1 MIHLKRPQSCA
12 VDSSVFYRA
21 ELFCLLEIVP
31 KPNAAS
37 SHCCSTAIS
46 KGCGLVV
53 ELAPIDV
60 VVVVAF
66 VGRVVKLKQLLP
78 RWVTQIFGIVIL
90 EIMEKEVVSVESVL
104 RDLVL

>member
-1 MIHLKRPQSCA
+1 
-12 VDSSVFYRA
+12 
-21 ELFCLLEIVP
+21 
-31 KPNAAS
+31 
-37 SHCCSTAIS
+37 
-46 KGCGLVV
+46 V